1 MARKLPA
8 VDIVIVGMGWTGG
21 IMARELGPTGLRI
34 AVLERGGPRSTE
46 EDFSV
51 PSIRDELRFSQR
63 TDLMVDAAKDTVSA
77 RNSPSEDALPIRRL
91 GSFLPGEGVG
101 GAGVHWN
108 GTTWRWPDSD
118 LKVRSMYTERYGAGF
133 IPDDMP
139 LRDWGVSYA
148 ELEPYYDRFEYVAGV
163 SGKAGNLK
171 GKLQP
176 GGNPFEASRAR
187 EYPLPP
193 LTDNYAAKLFA
204 EATTGLGLH
213 PFSRPAANASRPYV
227 NPDGMQLGQCQYCGF
242 CERFGCESNAKG
254 SPHITVIP
262 VALKNPNVELRTWC
276 WVQKV
281 QTDSTGRKATGVI
294 YVNVLTGEELEQ
306 PADLVILCA
315 YGLSNVHL
323 MLLSKIG
330 RPYDPKTGAGVI
342 GSHYCYQGGAGAQM
356 FFEGKSFN
364 PFLATGS
371 MGAIIDDYNADWAFD
386 RGPHGY
392 IGGSTITCGGSGG
405 RPIGYRPTPAGTPAW
420 GSDWKRATAKWYQ
433 SALSL
438 STLGAV
444 MPHRQ
449 NYLDLDPNYR
459 NRFGQPLL
467 RMTFD
472 FKENDRRQNS
482 HAADLCGE
490 IGKAMNPTRMD
501 PPSFRKS
508 WSVVPYQSTHNTGG
522 AIMGVQPRTSAV
534 NTWLQSWDATNV
546 FVVGA
551 SAFPHNSAYN
561 PTGPVAA
568 LAYRTAEAIRDR
580 YLKSPG
586 MLT

>member
-1 MARKLPA
+1 VTRKLPP

-21 IMARELGPTGLRI
+21 IMARELGPTGLKI

-51 PSIRDELRFSQR
+51 PSIRDELRFAQR
-63 TDLMVDAAKDTVSA
+63 HDLMVDAAKDTVSA
-77 RNSPSEDALPIRRL
+77 RNSMVEDALPIRRL

-101 GAGVHWN
+101 GSGVHWN

-118 LKVRSMYTERYGAGF
+118 LKVRSMYAERYGAKF
-133 IPDDMP
+133 IPHDMP

-148 ELEPYYDRFEYVAGV
+148 ELEPYYDRFEYTAGV
-163 SGKAGNLK
+163 SGKAGNLN
-171 GKLQP
+171 GAVQP
-176 GGNPFEASRAR
+176 GGNPFEAPRR
-187 EYPLPP
+187 RDYPLPP
-193 LTDNYAAKLFA
+193 LNENHAASLFR
-204 EATTGLGLH
+204 EATSGLGLH
-213 PFSRPAANASRPYV
+213 PFARPAANASRPYV
-227 NPDGMQLGQCQYCGF
+227 NPDGMRLGQCQYCGF

-281 QTDSTGRKATGVI
+281 LMDKSGRKAVGVA
-294 YVNVLTGEELEQ
+294 YVNVETGEELEQ

-330 RPYDPKTGAGVI
+330 KPYDPKTGTGVI
-342 GSHYCYQGGAGAQM
+342 GSHYCYQGGAGAQL

-371 MGAIIDDYNADWAFD
+371 MGAVIDDYNANWAFD
-386 RGPHGY
+386 RGPQGY

-405 RPIGYRPTPAGTPAW
+405 RPIGYRPTPAGSPAW
-420 GSDWKRATAKWYQ
+420 GSEWKRATAKWYQ

-444 MPHRQ
+444 MPHRE
-449 NYLDLDPNYR
+449 NYLDLDPTYR

-482 HAADLCGE
+482 HAAELCGQ

-501 PPSFRKS
+501 PPSFRRS
-508 WSVVPYQSTHNTGG
+508 WSVVPYQTTHNTGG
-522 AIMGVQPRTSAV
+522 AIMGTTPGTSAV

-551 SAFPHNSAYN
+551 SALPHNSAYN

-580 YLKSPG
+580 YLKRPG
-586 MLT
+586 LLS